1 MQADIYLN
9 RVLWIWNKNIFCF
22 KRNTIDERI
31 NVMAKPRTKK
41 PVSEETAPAT
51 MTKPVIG
58 DEKST
63 DVNIAASNPPKRG
76 GKKKAAVTGTPA
88 KETKVSA
95 VDKTVEEKADSPK
108 EKAEPVI
115 TPAPEAKQKKTATR
129 KPKAEKNT
137 VEEKKTSTRAK
148 SKAAPKT
155 NAESTPKKKPG
166 RKPAALSAE
175 KLCDLLKKKVN
186 KSVVASIDEKLA
198 VDIVV
203 WGVENEDDRR
213 LYIEIKDKKA
223 DIQPYKYDDKDLM
236 VYISYGD
243 AMELLNGKLA
253 LRDAIISG
261 KMTVQVVR
269 NEGNILPAL
278 KLSSII

>member
-1 MQADIYLN
+1 
-9 RVLWIWNKNIFCF
+9 
-22 KRNTIDERI
+22 
-31 NVMAKPRTKK
+31 MAKPRTKK
-41 PVSEETAPAT
+41 PVSEEAAPAT
-51 MTKPVIG
+51 MIKPVIG

-76 GKKKAAVTGTPA
+76 GKKKADVTGAPA

-95 VDKTVEEKADSPK
+95 VDKTVEEKADSLK
-108 EKAEPVI
+108 EKAGADKEKADPVI
-115 TPAPEAKQKKTATR
+115 PPVPETKPKKAATR

-148 SKAAPKT
+148 SKTATKT
-155 NAESTPKKKPG
+155 TAESTPRKKPG

-203 WGVENEDDRR
+203 WGVENEADRR

-236 VYISYGD
+236 VYVSYGD